1 MENQPDFEA
10 LNNELLEDE
19 VDVSQEEPKRNSKQA
34 LIEKI
39 LQLAEEGVPLNLSN
53 TKLKRM
59 NKKQLANQ
67 LASMIEE
74 RIKMKMAQSVGADST
89 DNRTLA
95 LGALRMCHDLLANVS
110 EQGAN
115 VFLQPRGYTVTGF
128 CEELKK
134 PNVSD
139 AIDSCLEEIAA
150 ENEEILQYVQSP
162 WSRLAIAWGGAMAF
176 SARKCK
182 VISDAPNV
190 GPRPFIVQNPRR
202 SRRGGG
208 SAHGQKH
215 PHIPPS
221 EANAKS
227 V

>member
-1 MENQPDFEA
+1 MEDARPDFEA
-10 LNNELLEDE
+10 LNNELLEEE
-19 VDVSQEEPKRNSKQA
+19 VEDTVQEPKRNSKQA

-39 LQLAEEGVPLNLSN
+39 LQLSEEGVPLELSN

-74 RIKMKMAQSVGADST
+74 RIKMKMAHSVGADST

-115 VFLQPRGYTVTGF
+115 VFLEPRGYTVKGF

-134 PNVSD
+134 PNVSE

-150 ENEEILQYVQSP
+150 ENEELLQYVQSP

-182 VISDAPNV
+182 ALDASHV
-190 GPRPFIVQNPRR
+190 GSRPFIVQNPRR
-202 SRRGGG
+202 ARRGRGPQN
-208 SAHGQKH
+208 GQEH
-215 PHIPPS
+215 PDIPPP
-221 EANAKS
+221 ETHAKT